1 MMRGVMRAPRMAMRA
16 LQKAVKR
23 PSSPMRAPREAIRP
37 LRRPGMPATRLRPLA
52 LALALA
58 PALLLGRA
66 THAYPQDQQ
75 GRGVERTREGG
86 VTLDFQ
92 DADLRVVIAT
102 LAQVAGIDVVFS
114 NLPDR
119 TVTLRTSA
127 PVPPERVRG
136 YLESVVRAHG
146 LEMVEEN
153 GLVRISGG
161 ESAAAPTPGTSQAE
175 ALRRAAQQGTVQL
188 YVHPL
193 RHARA
198 ETLAQTVSALF
209 GVSSSGFAPDLG
221 GPRSL
226 TEELRMQR
234 ERPVIEPPAQPQA
247 TPAPGGA
254 AQAGAGAQAQPG
266 GLAAGLVGPVT
277 IVPDPRTNSLL
288 IRALPQDYETL
299 RQAIQ
304 TLDARPLQVLIEV
317 LIAEVRRNAQR
328 GLGVSVVVPDN
339 YDAETGITLGGELAG
354 AAGGDLT
361 ISALGVGAIR
371 AEVLLRALASDAD
384 VTILSRPVILAQN
397 NQTARI
403 LVGSQR
409 PFVQL
414 YRALPTD
421 EAIRDQVVTYRD
433 VGTQLTIQP
442 TINPDGYVNLKV
454 LQEVSV
460 ATSETQFNAPVISTR
475 EAETELLV
483 KDGHTAVIGGLMD
496 RQRDETRSGIPILK
510 DIPLIGG
517 LFRSTLDRRDLTELF
532 LFITPHV
539 IATDE
544 DLERATEGLKESTQ
558 KLRERLPD
566 PIPLLPDTLFRLRLD
581 GVRQDS
587 VMPAD
592 SVQRADTTHA
602 VRRPPGRVQQRV
614 VPRTRRDPQD
624 SRP

>member
-1 MMRGVMRAPRMAMRA
+1 MMLRAVRAPHQTRRA
-16 LQKAVKR
+16 LWRALGSPSRVTRALRGTMR
-23 PSSPMRAPREAIRP
+23 PPQ
-37 LRRPGMPATRLRPLA
+37 RPGAPATRLRLLA

-66 THAYPQDQQ
+66 AQAYAQEQPA
-75 GRGVERTREGG
+75 RTVERTRDGG
-86 VTLDFQ
+86 VSLDFQ

-161 ESAAAPTPGTSQAE
+161 ESTPTPAPGTSQTE
-175 ALRRAAQQGTVQL
+175 ALRRAVQQGTVQL

-198 ETLAQTVSALF
+198 EALAQTIGALF
-209 GVSSSGFAPDLG
+209 GVSSSGSAADPG
-221 GPRSL
+221 SPRSL

-247 TPAPGGA
+247 APGGA
-254 AQAGAGAQAQPG
+254 AQAGAGVQAQPG

-317 LIAEVRRNAQR
+317 LIAEVRRNTQR

-339 YDAETGITLGGELAG
+339 HDAETGITLGGELAG
-354 AAGGDLT
+354 AGAGDLT

-433 VGTQLTIQP
+433 VGTQLTIRP

-483 KDGHTAVIGGLMD
+483 RDGHTAVIGGLMD
-496 RQRDETRSGIPILK
+496 RQRDETRSGIPVLK
-510 DIPLIGG
+510 DIPLIGR

-566 PIPLLPDTLFRLRLD
+566 PIPLLPDTLFRPRLD

-587 VMPAD
+587 VAPANT
-592 SVQRADTTHA
+592 VQQADTARA

-614 VPRTRRDPQD
+614 VPPRRDPPE